1 MRCFGHVP
9 PGRDPEHPGHA
20 GGTMFFGWPGNA
32 LGFPRKSWA
41 KCLERAK
48 SGPLYL
54 VPDWVE
60 GQQPK
65 LKIMDRNGG

>member
-1 MRCFGHVP
+1 MSHQEETQNTQDMLEGQCFS
-9 PGRDPEHPGHA
+9 A
-20 GGTMFFGWPGNA
+20 G
-32 LGFPRKSWA
+32 LGLPWA
-41 KCLERAK
+41 KCLKRAK

-65 LKIMDRNGG
+65 LKIMDWNGG